1 VFPCAAATPARESEK
16 MTAAIRMA
24 KNEAVLVEWLIYIP
38 TSTNY
43 KLL

>member
-1 VFPCAAATPARESEK
+1 
-16 MTAAIRMA
+16 MA